1 MDEMFDL
8 FISGYISKFI
18 AVCFCI
24 SMQKIAIRTSTYV
37 SNSTNRFHG
46 ESKYAKKVQFLGK
59 LPHYTIF
66 ASKGKIINIF
76 EIFSTIAPIIKRPA
90 VGGEK
95 ISKMLILAF
104 KVIVKPPVYPFPYYY
119 FFQKKF

>member
-46 ESKYAKKVQFLGK
+46 ESKSAKKSA
-59 LPHYTIF
+59 IF
-66 ASKGKIINIF
+66 
-76 EIFSTIAPIIKRPA
+76 R
-90 VGGEK
+90 EK
-95 ISKMLILAF
+95 WCLQNAMS
-104 KVIVKPPVYPFPYYY
+104 
-119 FFQKKF
+119 QKKSPGQNTCEIKKNQFHK